1 VSRNGM
7 TPYPLADVLLRPAF
21 LPSCRQSCRRQ
32 AAGPVAAPPGGA
44 GVWARGECGL
54 PFAATARHLGVSTPA
69 TMKIPWKA
77 EGVVS

>member
-1 VSRNGM
+1 M
-7 TPYPLADVLLRPAF
+7 MPDPLVDVLLRPAF
-21 LPSCRQSCRRQ
+21 RLSCRQSCRRQ
-32 AAGPVAAPPGGA
+32 AAGPVAGPPDGA

-54 PFAATARHLGVSTPA
+54 PFAATARHRGVSTPA